1 MGRPGVV
8 PIDAGHPDPLALAPA
23 VQALNAGGVVA
34 FPTDTLYGLATDP
47 RNAEAVERLFE
58 LKGRAADVAVPL
70 IAADAA
76 QVDLTVREWTPLA
89 HRLADRF
96 WPGPLSLVLDAAPS
110 LDAGV
115 LGGGATVAIRVPA
128 HPVARLLAAGLGH
141 PITATSANRSGDTP
155 AADALALVAA
165 LGDGVALVLDAGPC
179 VAGPPST
186 IADVRGERPRLLR
199 EGAIPWDRVLESLA

>member
-8 PIDAGHPDPLALAPA
+8 PIDAGHPDPPAFVPA
-23 VQALNAGGVVA
+23 VHALEAGDIVA
-34 FPTDTLYGLATDP
+34 FPTDTLYGLAADP
-47 RNAEAVERLFE
+47 RNAEAVDRLFA

-76 QVDLTVREWTPLA
+76 QIDLAVREWTPLA

-96 WPGPLSLVLDAAPS
+96 WPGPLSLVLDAGPS
-110 LDAGV
+110 LDPGV

-128 HPVARLLAAGLGH
+128 HPVARGLAAGLGH
-141 PITATSANRSGDTP
+141 PITATSANRSGGAP
-155 AADALALVAA
+155 AADASAVVAA
-165 LGDGVALVLDAGPC
+165 LGDGVALVLDAGAC

-186 IADVRGERPRLLR
+186 IADARGERPRLLR
-199 EGAIPWDRVLESLA
+199 EGAIPWERVLKLLA